1 MAVVIQ
7 IRYEIPE
14 PFIRLTGASIKYG
27 SEPAA
32 MPQKGSGSSSVVSC
46 LCKFRSAWKPMH
58 FLCWVWP
65 STQPSQPTLNGKTY
79 S

>member
-1 MAVVIQ
+1 MEFLLIKVHSQTQIRYMAVTIQ

-27 SEPAA
+27 SEPAV

-46 LCKFRSAWKPMH
+46 LCKFRSA
-58 FLCWVWP
+58 
-65 STQPSQPTLNGKTY
+65 
-79 S
+79 